1 MVDKGKSVATRTD
14 PVVIE
19 ALAEHTATVIF
30 IHGLGDTPEVLLG
43 PIEHWRGR
51 GQVDHIKF
59 VLPYAPGIAF
69 TAKAGAFMPA
79 WFDIQVY
86 DGSPDALQTDEDVN
100 GIFASR
106 DYIQSLVNDEI
117 SAGTPAERIM
127 LAGFSQGG
135 AVAVLAGLTFP
146 QTLAGVVLLS
156 AWLPLKENFMEYV
169 PEENPNKE
177 TPIFLGHGIED
188 RMVPLGLAKKS
199 REALT
204 AMGFSSISWDVYP
217 GLGHATCEDEL
228 DDVEAFID
236 ENLS

>member
-1 MVDKGKSVATRTD
+1 MVDKGKSVALRTD
-14 PVVIE
+14 PVVID
-19 ALAEHTATVIF
+19 ALAEHTATIIF
-30 IHGLGDTPEVLLG
+30 MHGLGDTPDVLLG

-59 VLPYAPGIAF
+59 VLPYAPVIAF
-69 TAKAGAFMPA
+69 TAKAGEFIPA

-86 DGSPDALQTDEDVN
+86 DGSPDALQTDEDVD

-106 DYIQSLVNDEI
+106 DYIQSLIKDEI
-117 SAGTPAERIM
+117 KAGTPAERIL

-135 AVAVLAGLTFP
+135 VVAVLAGLTFP
-146 QTLAGVVLLS
+146 QSLAGVVLLS
-156 AWLPLKENFMEYV
+156 AWLPLIENFMEYV
-169 PEENPNKE
+169 PDDNANKE

-188 RMVPLGLAKKS
+188 RMVTLGLAKKS
-199 REALT
+199 RDALT
-204 AMGFSSISWDVYP
+204 AMGFSISWDVYP